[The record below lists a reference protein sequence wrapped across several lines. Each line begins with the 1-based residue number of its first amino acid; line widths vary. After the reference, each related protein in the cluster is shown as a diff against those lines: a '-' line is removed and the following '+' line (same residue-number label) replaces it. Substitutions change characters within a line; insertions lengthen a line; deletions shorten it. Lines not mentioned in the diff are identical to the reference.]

1 MSLLSVMDVIGKRLG
16 YLKER
21 NVMLVR
27 NICGGLLL
35 IFIMKVGKI
44 NG

>member
-1 MSLLSVMDVIGKRLG
+1 MDVIGKRLG

-27 NICGGLLL
+27 NICGARLLN
-35 IFIMKVGKI
+35 IITKVGKI